1 MRNLKDFTESCL
13 IQASSLMQSCIPPL
27 LFSFSESSSIKRYAL
42 YLQIHQLNP
51 LNHKLLKKSSDLKTG
66 STVRLPLATIIE
78 SLFLTLKQSS
88 LNFTLSDSP
97 LSMFTARC
105 LCRSSQMLIHQA
117 HRERGFCSYLLCD
130 LLRDSCLNPKNIIE
144 FVPCLRVI
152 K

>member
-1 MRNLKDFTESCL
+1 MLNPSIVFNA
-13 IQASSLMQSCIPPL
+13 IMHPPPPL
-27 LFSFSESSSIKRYAL
+27 LFSFSESSSIK
-42 YLQIHQLNP
+42 
-51 LNHKLLKKSSDLKTG
+51 SDLKTG

-117 HRERGFCSYLLCD
+117 HRERDAWYDEL
-130 LLRDSCLNPKNIIE
+130 
-144 FVPCLRVI
+144 I
-152 K
+152 KDI